1 MPYTFDLVGVSPIL
15 AFFYQQQELTEQPAP
30 GVEYLGN
37 RKCTLDTFIE
47 SVQTVSPQRGWNVDQ
62 VVDTV
67 INFWM
72 NNAESIQYWKTRL
85 EDAGQENL
93 LVARVADL
101 KFLRNTFESL
111 LEF

>member
-1 MPYTFDLVGVSPIL
+1 MVYTFDLVGVSPIL
-15 AFFYQQQELTEQPAP
+15 AFFYERQELNQKPAP

-37 RKCTLDTFIE
+37 HKCTLDTFIE

-67 INFWM
+67 IHFWM
-72 NNAESIQYWKTRL
+72 NNADSIQYWKTRL
-85 EDAGQENL
+85 EDAGQQNL
-93 LVARVADL
+93 LVARVADI

-111 LEF
+111 LEN

>member
-1 MPYTFDLVGVSPIL
+1 M
-15 AFFYQQQELTEQPAP
+15 
-30 GVEYLGN
+30 
-37 RKCTLDTFIE
+37 
-47 SVQTVSPQRGWNVDQ
+47 QTVSPQRGWNVDQ